1 MLRSIPAFQHSEW
14 DTYGQAAAAIFYP
27 LVRSSTGRAELE
39 ELAVFLDE
47 LAAADIINVK
57 LPLMQAA
64 AEQAVA
70 LIGSG
75 SEAGRRRAGPS
86 MTSAK
91 LGMDPDPGLAC
102 R

>member
-1 MLRSIPAFQHSEW
+1 MLRSIPAFQDSEW
-14 DTYGQAAAAIFYP
+14 DTCGQAAAAIFYP

-75 SEAGRRRAGPS
+75 SEAGRGGAVRR
-86 MTSAK
+86 
-91 LGMDPDPGLAC
+91 
-102 R
+102 